1 MKKHLVLI
9 FLGMTALPVLANPG
23 GMGDKPMRG
32 QGDCAQ
38 PTSCQQHDPKQH
50 MTQMLSLRE
59 DQIEAVMKVLKAS
72 HEKRMSM
79 RQADRQQHEA
89 IYEQTLQQL
98 EPLLDDDQMA
108 RFVSFSEKMKKQHQ
122 QRMGRGGD
130 KSGSG
135 RQ

>member
-1 MKKHLVLI
+1 MKKHLVFI
-9 FLGMTALPVLANPG
+9 FLGMTALPVSGYADNK
-23 GMGDKPMRG
+23 GMGADK
-32 QGDCAQ
+32 GDCPQ
-38 PTSCQQHDPKQH
+38 PPNCQQHDPKQH

-59 DQIEAVMKVLKAS
+59 DQIEAVMKVLKSS

-98 EPLLDDDQMA
+98 EPLLDNDQMA

-130 KSGSG
+130 GSRSG
-135 RQ
+135 R